1 MTRGPKLLPI
11 AAVLM
16 AALSASAALATMPP
30 DDEPEASDGK
40 KGGNA
45 IDKSTEAGTGVPT
58 TGAGSLPPEG
68 YTIIG
73 DFLALVSAGDVWGAS
88 ERVRE
93 AGGPPQDD
101 SSTFGYLAPI
111 DGPAESILDQIDESQ
126 ALLPMVGEAGGE
138 GTIAGAQPT
147 PPPESTLDHLDS
159 APAPAASRD
168 AAKTAANQ
176 ALRPAPAPP
185 P

>member
-1 MTRGPKLLPI
+1 MRGPKLLPI

-16 AALSASAALATMPP
+16 AALSASAASATMPP

-45 IDKSTEAGTGVPT
+45 IDKSTETGTGT
-58 TGAGSLPPEG
+58 SMTGAGSLPPEG

-73 DFLALVSAGDVWGAS
+73 DFLALVSAGDVWGAT
-88 ERVRE
+88 ELVRD

-101 SSTFGYLAPI
+101 PSTFGYLAPI

-126 ALLPMVGEAGGE
+126 ASLPMVGEAGSE
-138 GTIAGAQPT
+138 GTVAGAQPT
-147 PPPESTLDHLDS
+147 PPESTLDHLDA
-159 APAPAASRD
+159 APAPAASQD
-168 AAKTAANQ
+168 AAKPAANQ